1 MPWFYVDDGFAD
13 SKPVMLLDEKLR
25 NEAVGLWVRC
35 GAWSAK
41 EETDGRVPIG
51 IVRQFGGTAR
61 TVRALVSSAE
71 LWDAAEP
78 HDWVKNREFLFR
90 NWTKWQKSHA
100 ENVAR
105 RKREADKK
113 STYRSRKKG
122 RDYVPTS
129 DDAEMSTGDTSV
141 DITVDS
147 KSVSTGV
154 STGESL
160 YPDPTH
166 ISNSPLVAKGT
177 LSGGSGG
184 RGPNGTRLP
193 DGWCPPA
200 DVIAQMRA
208 DHPQVDLRA
217 EHAKFVDYWRAK
229 AGKDATKRDWAAT
242 WRNWIRRAAE
252 NPTRYPQPNGKP
264 HKLRVIAELA
274 AQARAQENAQLANQP
289 RKEINP

>member
-13 SKPVMLLDEKLR
+13 SKPVMMLDDRLR
-25 NEAVGLWVRC
+25 NEAVGLWLRC

-51 IVRQFGGTAR
+51 IVRQFGGSAR
-61 TVRALVSSAE
+61 TVRALVSDAG
-71 LWDAAEP
+71 LWEAAEVD
-78 HDWVKNREFLFR
+78 DWRKNREILFK
-90 NWTKWQKSHA
+90 NWTKWQKSRQ
-100 ENVAR
+100 ENVDR

-122 RDYVPTS
+122 RNYVPTS
-129 DDAEMSTGDTSV
+129 GNEEMSTGDNAV
-141 DITVDS
+141 DSTVDS
-147 KSVSTGV
+147 KDVSTGD
-154 STGESL
+154 SL

-166 ISNSPLVAKGT
+166 KRTTQVPTELA

-184 RGPNGTRLP
+184 RGSRLP
-193 DGWCPPA
+193 DGWMPPQA
-200 DVIAQMRA
+200 VVAQMRSE
-208 DHPQVDLRA
+208 HPEVDLKA
-217 EHAKFVDYWRAK
+217 EHAKFVDYWQSK
-229 AGKDATKRDWAAT
+229 AGKDARKVDWAAT

-252 NPTRYPQPNGKP
+252 QQTRSSANGKP

-274 AQARAQENAQLANQP
+274 AQARAEETAALAASNQP